1 MARVRIGA
9 AKATARA
16 CPTELGIT
24 ARGGT
29 RRALCTRAA
38 PGDAHQGPR
47 RSQGRR
53 RSRAVASKASPGGT
67 AAGSLT
73 GGGMRDAEPIAARY
87 GRFDAHRGELGGG
100 DAGGEG
106 GGVAPAEDPRR
117 QGAIGPVG
125 FVIEHYARQRG
136 RVARQP
142 TAIVVR
148 QWARRRR
155 RRRARFTSTGRGRWR
170 TASSRIPAVSR
181 GWCGARRLLRAP

>member
-16 CPTELGIT
+16 RPPELGIT

-29 RRALCTRAA
+29 RRTLCTRIT

-47 RSQGRR
+47 RSEGRR
-53 RSRAVASKASPGGT
+53 RRRAAAPEASPGGT
-67 AAGSLT
+67 AAGSYT
-73 GGGMRDAEPIAARY
+73 CGGMRDAEPIAARY
-87 GRFDAHRGELGGG
+87 GRFDPHRGELGGG
-100 DAGGEG
+100 DTGGEG

-125 FVIEHYARQRG
+125 FVIEHDARQRG
-136 RVARQP
+136 GVARQP

-148 QWARRRR
+148 QWARR
-155 RRRARFTSTGRGRWR
+155 GG
-170 TASSRIPAVSR
+170 
-181 GWCGARRLLRAP
+181 RLLGRFS